1 MATLLRWSR
10 AGELGSLERRMR
22 HLLEDFE
29 LAPAFAP
36 AADMYETDTELVLEV
51 DVPGYDES
59 QLSVSVTDHTVTV
72 GGNRKEVT
80 DEKPSRHVHLHER
93 LEARFER
100 RFTLPSDADPEHV
113 RAEYRNGVLT
123 VHVARSTT
131 VLPHTIEIEKK

>member
-10 AGELGSLERRMR
+10 PAELGSIERRMR
-22 HLLEDFE
+22 RLLEDFE

-59 QLSVSVTDHTVTV
+59 QLTVSVTDHTVTV
-72 GGNRKEVT
+72 GGDRKEAT
-80 DEKPSRHVHLHER
+80 EKSSRHVHLHER

-100 RFTLPSDADPEHV
+100 RFALPPEADAEHV
-113 RAEYRNGVLT
+113 RAEYDKGVLT
-123 VHVARSTT
+123 LHVPKPTNIPPR
-131 VLPHTIEIEKK
+131 TIEIEKK

>member
-10 AGELGSLERRMR
+10 PGDFGSIERRMR
-22 HLLEDFE
+22 RVLEDLE

-59 QLSVSVTDHTVTV
+59 QLTVSVTDHTVTV
-72 GGNRKEVT
+72 GGDRKEAI
-80 DEKPSRHVHLHER
+80 DKSSRHVHLHER

-100 RFTLPSDADPEHV
+100 RFMLPSDADAEHIS
-113 RAEYRNGVLT
+113 AQYDKGVLT
-123 VHVARSTT
+123 VHVPKTT
-131 VLPHTIEIEKK
+131 TLPRRTIEIEKK